1 MYTMGGRGREGE
13 ATLGVCSVVFSMMGL
28 GAKEG
33 ATGEFKGVETSGD
46 VIE

>member
-1 MYTMGGRGREGE
+1 MYTMGGRRREGD
-13 ATLGVCSVVFSMMGL
+13 ATLGVCSVVFSVMGL
-28 GAKEG
+28 GAKG